1 MAKVRQRTWT
11 VPGQRTKRR
20 AWGFV
25 TIENGKHRAKCADA
39 TCGGCQQVRQ
49 FRAEW
54 TKEQAEEALSKYLLK
69 IEPSKA
75 ATGGMT
81 LAQACERYL
90 AAKSRKRSLA
100 NDTRIVKHLKLELG
114 AETPLSEI
122 TAGRISEYKAGR
134 LAAVRKIGE
143 GESET
148 ERRLTA
154 AAVNRPLALLRHLL
168 RLAHDE
174 WESLLTVPTIRLERE
189 PQGRVRWLEP
199 EEEVRLLEACS
210 KSRTKHLAGVVRAAL
225 ETGLRRSE
233 LLDLTWDRVDL
244 SRGVIRLE
252 ITKSGR
258 RREVPMRQAV
268 YELLVGLQGDREG
281 RVWPVGDIRTAFENA
296 VVEAKLDGLHFHDLR
311 HSFASWFVMRGGSL
325 QALQAILGHQD
336 IKMTLRYA
344 HLAPDHLRSEMTRT
358 ERGAQTVSRIT
369 QAITHEPAAREVVP
383 AP

>member
-1 MAKVRQRTWT
+1 
-11 VPGQRTKRR
+11 
-20 AWGFV
+20 
-25 TIENGKHRAKCADA
+25 
-39 TCGGCQQVRQ
+39 
-49 FRAEW
+49 
-54 TKEQAEEALSKYLLK
+54 
-69 IEPSKA
+69 
-75 ATGGMT
+75 MT

-90 AAKSRKRSLA
+90 AAKSRKRSLG
-100 NDTRIVKHLKLELG
+100 NDTRIVKHLKQEFG
-114 AETPLSEI
+114 AETPLAEI

-143 GESET
+143 GEGAT

-174 WESLLTVPTIRLERE
+174 WEALPAVPTIRLERE

-199 EEEVRLLEACS
+199 DEEVRLLEACS
-210 KSRTKHLAGVVRAAL
+210 KSRTKHLAGVVRVAL

-268 YELLVGLQGDREG
+268 YEVLVGLQGDREG

-311 HSFASWFVMRGGSL
+311 HSLASWLVMRGGSL
-325 QALQAILGHQD
+325 QALQTILGHQD

-358 ERGAQTVSRIT
+358 ERGAQTASQIT
-369 QAITHEPAAREVVP
+369 QAITHEPATEMESLRK
-383 AP
+383 